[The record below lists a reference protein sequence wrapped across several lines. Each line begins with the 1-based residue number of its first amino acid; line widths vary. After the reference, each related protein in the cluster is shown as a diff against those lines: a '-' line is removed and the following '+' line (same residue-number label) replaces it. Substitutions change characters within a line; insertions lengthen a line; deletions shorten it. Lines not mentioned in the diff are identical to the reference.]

1 MDVGRVE
8 SILKR
13 YDYQDSS
20 LVAMLQDIQAEMSYL
35 PKEVLEYMAE
45 KLGISLTR
53 VFRVATFYG
62 AFSLTPK
69 GRYQIQICLGTAC
82 HVRGAGRIVDTLE
95 RQLKI
100 KPGGTTPDLA
110 FSLDTVNCLGAC
122 ASGPIVV
129 VNGAY
134 SSEMTPLK
142 MERLLK
148 RYQKKEK
155 ESENEANQFG
165 PGS

>member
-20 LVAMLQDIQAEMSYL
+20 LLAMLQDVQAEMTYL

-45 KLGISLTR
+45 KLKIPLTR
-53 VFRVATFYG
+53 IFRVATFYG
-62 AFSLTPK
+62 AFSLTPRGK
-69 GRYQIQICLGTAC
+69 HQIQVCLGTAC
-82 HVRGAGRIVDTLE
+82 HVRGAGRIVDILE

-122 ASGPIVV
+122 AAGPIVV
-129 VNGAY
+129 VNGEY
-134 SSEMTPLK
+134 SGDMSPLK

-148 RYQKKEK
+148 RYQRTEK
-155 ESENEANQFG
+155 ES
-165 PGS
+165 

>member
-13 YDYQDSS
+13 YDYHDSS
-20 LVAMLQDIQAEMSYL
+20 LVAMLQDLQAEMNYL
-35 PKEVLEYMAE
+35 PKEVLEYVAE
-45 KLGISLTR
+45 KLEIPLTR
-53 VFRVATFYG
+53 IFRVATFYG
-62 AFSLTPK
+62 AFSLTPRGK
-69 GRYQIQICLGTAC
+69 HQIQVCLGTAC

-100 KPGGTTPDLA
+100 KPRGTTHDLA

-122 ASGPIVV
+122 AAGPIVV
-129 VNGAY
+129 VNGEY
-134 SSEMTPLK
+134 FGEMSSLK

-148 RYQKKEK
+148 RYQRTHK
-155 ESENEANQFG
+155 ES
-165 PGS
+165 

>member
-1 MDVGRVE
+1 MDMGRVE

-13 YDYQDSS
+13 YDYQHSS
-20 LVAMLQDIQAEMSYL
+20 LIAMLQDIQAEMKYL
-35 PKEVLEYMAE
+35 PEDALEHMAE
-45 KLGISLTR
+45 KLEIPLTR

-69 GRYQIQICLGTAC
+69 GRHQIQVCLGTAC

-100 KPGGTTPDLA
+100 KPGETTRNLR

-122 ASGPIVV
+122 AAGPIVV
-129 VNGAY
+129 VNGEY
-134 SSEMTPLK
+134 SGEMSPLK
-142 MERLLK
+142 MEKLLK
-148 RYQKKEK
+148 QYQKTKK
-155 ESENEANQFG
+155 ES
-165 PGS
+165 

>member
-1 MDVGRVE
+1 MDVGAVE
-8 SILKR
+8 VILKR

-20 LVAMLQDIQAEMSYL
+20 LIAMLQDVQTEMNYL

-45 KLGISLTR
+45 KLGIPLTR
-53 VFRVATFYG
+53 IFRVATFYG

-69 GRYQIQICLGTAC
+69 GKHQIQVCLGTAC

-100 KPGGTTPDLA
+100 RPGGTTPDLQ

-129 VNGAY
+129 TDGRY
-134 SSEMTPLK
+134 FGEMSPLK
-142 MERLLK
+142 TEKLLK
-148 RYQKKEK
+148 DYQKTGKGKPE
-155 ESENEANQFG
+155 
-165 PGS
+165 